1 MFAQSNYY
9 RAILLAT
16 RDSAR
21 AIQAIARLSR
31 QVRDA
36 EREGRACAAE
46 YRALAHSKAR
56 YARAQEVL
64 ASHPLSAD
72 DVAARQASYPAPH
85 DR

>member
-1 MFAQSNYY
+1 MFAQSDYY

-36 EREGRACAAE
+36 ERDGRACAAE
-46 YRALAHSKAR
+46 YRALARARAR
-56 YARAQEVL
+56 YARAQQTL
-64 ASHPLSAD
+64 AQRPLCAAD
-72 DVAARQASYPAPH
+72 IAARQADYPRA
-85 DR
+85 RES